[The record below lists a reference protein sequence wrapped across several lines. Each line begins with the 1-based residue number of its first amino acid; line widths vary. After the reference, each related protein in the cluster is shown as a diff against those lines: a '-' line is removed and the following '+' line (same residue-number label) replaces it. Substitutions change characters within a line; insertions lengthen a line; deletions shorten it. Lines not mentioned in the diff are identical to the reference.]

1 VIFDDVSFGNVIFD
15 DVIFDDVIFDE
26 LSDPLSIALKLPVR
40 MFLNILVDSL
50 MPFYKGRK
58 FILLTSKCLK
68 EKSFK
73 IGTKMN

>member
-1 VIFDDVSFGNVIFD
+1 VIFNDVIFDDIN
-15 DVIFDDVIFDE
+15 FDDVIFDE
-26 LSDPLSIALKLPVR
+26 LSDPLSIALKLPVK

-58 FILLTSKCLK
+58 FILSTSKCLK

-73 IGTKMN
+73 IETKMN